1 MNMQTADPAL
11 FRRSMKWWHGRFGPC
26 MPQEVIHDV
35 MRYSPA
41 HDFMKEYKKMYPQK
55 VYMRSGK
62 HYIEVEAKTAFCFPL
77 IRKKLVNA
85 WDIDA
90 SGPSIDPKLSEG
102 TLSRPMDISDLEI
115 SLTDFKLLNMLLS
128 DSEHS

>member
-1 MNMQTADPAL
+1 
-11 FRRSMKWWHGRFGPC
+11 
-26 MPQEVIHDV
+26 
-35 MRYSPA
+35 
-41 HDFMKEYKKMYPQK
+41 MKEYKKMYPQK